1 MAQYSLD
8 FPSSKTFLI
17 RSYFFIISRDSSL
30 YNAKVIRYHISSFGF
45 ETPLSVAKFTK
56 LKRNNIFLCS
66 LSAINDLKFYCF

>member
-1 MAQYSLD
+1 MSQYSLD

-17 RSYFFIISRDSSL
+17 RSYFFIISRDIPL
-30 YNAKVIRYHISSFGF
+30 YNAKVIRYHIDSFGF